1 MKSMKKIVCLT
12 LALLLCLSAAALAEE
27 AVPSKNTSDMV
38 VVQMDP
44 ALNPGIPVDSG
55 FVVLSVLEEDEAHL
69 EAYPE
74 HIALCREE
82 IAKLADSAAG
92 GMDAS
97 GVEAYFGEVRDSEG
111 NVIVLSEALT
121 AQALNVFEFMPLVA
135 VNYDETYG
143 SVTLSFQFKTPY
155 AQDEPVLV
163 LIGIRNAGIGEMEW
177 TAFEGVG
184 TGEEGTVQVEFTP
197 EILKA
202 IQENNALL
210 AVVSAAETEV
220 Q

>member
-1 MKSMKKIVCLT
+1 MKSMKKIVCMT
-12 LALLLCLSAAALAEE
+12 LALLLCLSVAALAEE
-27 AVPSKNTSDMV
+27 AVPSKNTLDMV
-38 VVQMDP
+38 AVEMEL
-44 ALNPGIPVDSG
+44 ALNPNIPADSG
-55 FVVLSVLEEDEAHL
+55 FVVILVLEEDEAHL
-69 EAYPE
+69 EAYAE

-82 IAKLADSAAG
+82 IAKLAESAAG
-92 GMDAS
+92 GTDAS

-143 SVTLSFQFKTPY
+143 NVTLTIQFKTPY
-155 AQDEPVLV
+155 EEGEPVLV
-163 LIGIRNAGIGEMEW
+163 LIGIRNAETGEMEW
-177 TAFEGVG
+177 TAFEGAGVG
-184 TGEEGTVQVEFTP
+184 EAGAVQVTFTP
-197 EILKA
+197 EILTA
-202 IQENNALL
+202 IQENVALL